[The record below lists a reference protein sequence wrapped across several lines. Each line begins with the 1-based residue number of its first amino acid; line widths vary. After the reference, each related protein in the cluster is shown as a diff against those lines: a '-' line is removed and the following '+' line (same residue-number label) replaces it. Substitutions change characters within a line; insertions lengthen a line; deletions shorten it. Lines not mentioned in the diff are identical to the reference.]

1 MRPLFIFLSLGFM
14 LPAPA
19 QDLRSVQRSEV
30 TFLSDAPMER
40 ITATSTQGSGV
51 IDLRQRTF
59 AVLVPVRSFEGFN
72 SPLQREHFN
81 ENYLE
86 SDRYPNI
93 TFQGRVI
100 ESTDL
105 SRPGTYTVRAKGEL
119 VVHGVVRERIIP
131 CRIVVTP
138 EGLRVTGGFTVLLE
152 DHAIRVPRVVQ
163 QKVASDVQVRID
175 LLFGPSK
182 QAR

>member
-1 MRPLFIFLSLGFM
+1 MRPLLLFFSLVLMRPG
-14 LPAPA
+14 LA

-40 ITATSTQGSGV
+40 ITATSTQCSGV

-59 AVLVPVRSFEGFN
+59 AVLVPVRSLEGFN

-86 SDRYPNI
+86 SDRYPSI
-93 TFQGRVI
+93 TFQGRII

-105 SRPGTYTVRAKGEL
+105 SRSGTYAVRAKGEL
-119 VVHGVVRERIIP
+119 MVHGVVRERIIP
-131 CRIVVTP
+131 CRIVVTA
-138 EGLRVTGGFTVLLE
+138 EGLRVTSSFTVLLE

-175 LLFGPSK
+175 LLFGPSTK
-182 QAR
+182 GR